1 MRAMTSSA
9 SRSCGTAFGWTNE
22 VTSIRG
28 RPAADSKF
36 TTSTFCSVGMKS
48 GSIWNPSRVPTSQ
61 IVTRSGSRMASPPR
75 SKWSKLYHGRR
86 DPRGDRHTVV
96 DILNTLLSDEYLLYT
111 KTRNYHWNVTGPQFN
126 DLHKFFEAQYEELN
140 EFVDDVA
147 ERARQLGGRAFGSL
161 AEFVKTARL
170 NEAPGAVPAARDMI
184 ASLLADHEAI
194 IRSLRADIGPVVDK
208 YNDVGTSDFLTGLL
222 EKHEKMAWMLRAFLA

>member
-1 MRAMTSSA
+1 MNIDIA
-9 SRSCGTAFGWTNE
+9 
-22 VTSIRG
+22 I
-28 RPAADSKF
+28 PA
-36 TTSTFCSVGMKS
+36 
-48 GSIWNPSRVPTSQ
+48 
-61 IVTRSGSRMASPPR
+61 
-75 SKWSKLYHGRR
+75 
-86 DPRGDRHTVV
+86 GDRQTVV